1 MKLLARQTKVVILIV
16 ILIGALAVYMTSQS
30 VKYKNEDKAT
40 VTATITAMEEY
51 SRTSNG
57 HTDRGYDVYVDYEY
71 EGKTYEHI
79 MYTSVDLSTEL
90 GIGDTQDVEIY
101 VRNPASIAQ
110 DAQGFAIYTWVLF
123 AAGVV
128 YIAVRVKNDMK
139 VAKREA

>member
-1 MKLLARQTKVVILIV
+1 MKILTKQTKLIILIV
-16 ILIGALAVYMTSQS
+16 ILIGTLAVYMTSQS
-30 VKYKNEDKAT
+30 MKYKNEDKAT
-40 VTATITAMEEY
+40 VTATISAMEEY
-51 SRTSNG
+51 SRTSDG

-79 MYTSVDLSTEL
+79 MYTSVSLSTEL
-90 GIGDTQDVEIY
+90 SIGDTQDVEIY

-128 YIAVRVKNDMK
+128 FVVTRVKNDK
-139 VAKREA
+139 KIAESKA